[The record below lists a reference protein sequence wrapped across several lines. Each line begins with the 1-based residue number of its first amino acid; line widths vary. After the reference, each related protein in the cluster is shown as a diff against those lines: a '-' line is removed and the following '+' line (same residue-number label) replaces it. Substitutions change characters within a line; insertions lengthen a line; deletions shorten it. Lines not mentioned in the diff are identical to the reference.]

1 MSVKKIIIL
10 GGSGGIGSSIA
21 KELKLKNYDPVLIA
35 KNKDDLE
42 TIANE
47 LKCEYH
53 VCDVL
58 NTNNLNEIL
67 TNLGGNIYGLAYC
80 VGSINLKPLKF
91 AKETDFLES
100 YKINTLGA
108 INAIKAV
115 HECLSKNKGSILL
128 FSTIAVKQGFI
139 NHSIISSAKGA
150 IEGLTL
156 ALAAEFAPHIK
167 VNCIAPSLTHSK
179 MSKNMLKNE
188 NIKKAIE
195 VMHPIPKIGEGNDFA
210 EIGSYLLSE
219 NNKWITGQILH
230 IDGGRSALR
239 IKA

>member
-1 MSVKKIIIL
+1 MLSKKIIIL
-10 GGSGGIGSSIA
+10 GGSGSIGSSIA
-21 KELKLKNYDPVLIA
+21 KQLKLKNYDPILIA
-35 KNKDDLE
+35 RNKEDLE
-42 TIANE
+42 SIANE
-47 LKCEYH
+47 LKCEHH

-58 NTNNLNEIL
+58 DTEKLNEIL
-67 TNLGGNIYGLAYC
+67 ISLGDQIYGFAYC
-80 VGSINLKPLKF
+80 VGSINLKPLKL
-91 AKETDFLES
+91 AKEADFLES
-100 YKINTLGA
+100 YKVNLLGA
-108 INAIKAV
+108 INSIKV
-115 HECLSKNKGSILL
+115 IQGSLFKNKGLILL
-128 FSTIAVKQGFI
+128 FSTVAVKQGFI

-156 ALAAEFAPHIK
+156 ALAAEFAPNIK
-167 VNCIAPSLTHSK
+167 VNCIAPSLTDSK

-195 VMHPIPKIGEGNDFA
+195 LMHPIPRIGEGDDFA
-210 EIGSYLLSE
+210 ELGSYLLSE